1 MDVSGTTI
9 PRGRRKLVAVV
20 RHAEDI
26 IRIDDVVS
34 TLSIERAQATKLL
47 SRWTRQGWLRRVGP
61 GAYAAAQLESLESD
75 RVLDD
80 TWVLVPAL
88 YAPAYIGGWSAAEH
102 WDLTEQ
108 IFRPIRVM
116 TTQPVR
122 KQRQTRHGALFIL
135 RHIQERRLFGTKPVW
150 RSRSKVLVSDVHRT
164 VIDLL
169 DTPSVGGG
177 SQHVADCVVSY
188 LRRGN
193 RNDDL
198 LIDYAERFGNGAVF
212 KRLGFLIDGHRDAE
226 ALAQA
231 CQRRLTSGNAKLDPL
246 LECARLVSRWR
257 LWIPSSWVASR
268 QGESEVDKTAP
279 SIMHIP

>member
-122 KQRQTRHGALFIL
+122 EQRQTRHGALFIL

-188 LRRGN
+188 LRRGD

-212 KRLGFLIDGHRDAE
+212 KRLGFLIDGHRAAK

-257 LWIPSSWVASR
+257 LWIPSNWVASR
-268 QGESEVDKTAP
+268 D
-279 SIMHIP
+279 HD